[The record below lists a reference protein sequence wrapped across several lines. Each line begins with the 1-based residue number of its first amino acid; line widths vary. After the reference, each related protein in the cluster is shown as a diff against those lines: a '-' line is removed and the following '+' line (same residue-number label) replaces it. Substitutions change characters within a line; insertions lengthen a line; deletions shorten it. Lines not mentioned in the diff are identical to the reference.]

1 MTAPPDRSAK
11 ARRWTLA
18 DENRRVD
25 VGFVFRCTFCKKHI
39 QHPITAKALGLGPE
53 EAPVMGKLYRYG
65 RCYCGFGRFVMAER
79 TGMSEEELEEKLS
92 EHMAH

>member
-1 MTAPPDRSAK
+1 M
-11 ARRWTLA
+11 
-18 DENRRVD
+18 
-25 VGFVFRCTFCKKHI
+25 
-39 QHPITAKALGLGPE
+39 TAKALGLDPE

-65 RCYCGFGRFVMAER
+65 RCYCGFGRFVIAER